1 MGTRGT
7 GETDN
12 SLSRP
17 LFVLMIRVL
26 LLSAVLSASAC
37 SGYEGTDLAALDVV
51 DSLYVVPET
60 LEPFSGPIVR
70 FFEEPSDRVELEGG
84 LRDGVFDGELV
95 VYHRNGRVRYMGSFR
110 EGARCGP
117 WTENADSTA
126 TGGVYEDLLRE
137 VETLGLYPPCDG
149 EEAG

>member
-7 GETDN
+7 GETDH
-12 SLSRP
+12 SLPRP
-17 LFVLMIRVL
+17 LFVLMVRVL
-26 LLSAVLSASAC
+26 LLSAFLSASAC
-37 SGYEGTDLAALDVV
+37 SRHEGTDLAALDVV

-60 LEPFSGPIVR
+60 LEPFSGPVVR
-70 FFEEPSDRVELEGG
+70 YFEEPSDRVQLEGG
-84 LRDGVFDGELV
+84 LLDGVFDGELV

-117 WTENADSTA
+117 WTENADSTG
-126 TGGVYEDLLRE
+126 TRDVHEGLLRE

-149 EEAG
+149 